1 MFDAKSSLAAVAGS
15 VSEFEAS
22 RRHVFRG
29 RSPSFSCWSVKPR
42 RLLLHTVLGHVVFP
56 LRHDALAV
64 PNSHPPNPL
73 PTPYFLNFNP

>member
-1 MFDAKSSLAAVAGS
+1 MFDAKSSLAGVAGS
-15 VSEFEAS
+15 VLGFEAS

-56 LRHDALAV
+56 LRHDAGGTEFL
-64 PNSHPPNPL
+64 SRKSL